1 MRRAAALVR
10 TTVGLKAG
18 MAVSGLLFFG
28 FVVGHMVGNLKA
40 FQGAE
45 YFNHYAEGLR
55 TIGAPFFGRGQLLWL
70 ARLGLLAALV
80 LHVWAATVLTIRSR
94 RARPVAYRQTPHL
107 ETTYASRTM
116 RVGGILLFVF
126 VIYHLMHFTWGSA
139 HPHFIPGDAYYNV
152 VVGFQSPWVVM
163 VYVAAQVFLAM
174 HLYHGLW
181 SALQSLGANHPA
193 YDRWRRPAAALLAG
207 AIFVGFCSVPFA
219 VQAGVIHL

>member
-18 MAVSGLLFFG
+18 MAVSGLLLFG

-45 YFNHYAEGLR
+45 YFNRYAEGLR
-55 TIGAPFFGRGQLLWL
+55 AIGAPFFGHGQLLWL
-70 ARLGLLAALV
+70 ARIGLLAALMV
-80 LHVWAATVLTIRSR
+80 HVVAATVLTIRSR
-94 RARPVAYRQTPHL
+94 RARPVAYRKTPHL

-116 RVGGILLFVF
+116 RVGGVLLFVY
-126 VIYHLMHFTWGSA
+126 VIYHLMHFTWGTA

-152 VVGFQSPWVVM
+152 VVGFQSRVVVG
-163 VYVAAQVFLAM
+163 VYLVAQVFLAM
-174 HLYHGLW
+174 HIYHGIW
-181 SALQSLGANHPA
+181 SALQTLGANNPT
-193 YDRWRRPAAALLAG
+193 YDRWRRPAAALFAG
-207 AIFVGFCSVPFA
+207 LIFVGFCAVPLA